1 MTDEQIVKIIEMTTE
16 MRLNQFFKNMQNF
29 FDLSRLEMTRTTHE
43 VLAIVKKMI
52 EDNQELKGKN

>member
-43 VLAIVKKMI
+43 VLAIVKKMF